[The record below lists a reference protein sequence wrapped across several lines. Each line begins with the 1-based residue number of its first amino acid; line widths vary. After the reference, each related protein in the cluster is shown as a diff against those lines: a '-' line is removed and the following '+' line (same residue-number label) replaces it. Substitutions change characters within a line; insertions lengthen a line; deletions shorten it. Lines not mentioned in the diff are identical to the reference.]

1 MSTPLAPNVLC
12 YIVTMGVLRHH
23 HHHQHEQDGHGSV
36 AAAAAS
42 EDDDDEKEHPR
53 FTTRHHHHHRRRSR
67 SSTLTDIERRSSNS
81 SLHHHH
87 HHRNHHHHHHDH
99 GDNDKPP
106 SLRHHP
112 TLTSLER
119 KLTDA
124 ERNLGRTLTTV
135 EHTAERTV
143 SEIAGLDNVDDPR
156 PISSFLHEA
165 AHLNF
170 YRVHLLIFTF
180 TPLIF
185 SGIFY
190 ASNGPSPENQIAYV
204 DALFMCTSAMAVT
217 GLNSVLLA
225 FLTTW
230 QQFIIFVRPFC
241 LVPVSFLGRAFRE
254 RERRW
259 LIFPERRCAH
269 QFLTSIGST
278 SFVSI
283 IVIGIRRCVL
293 LLARM
298 GA

>member
-1 MSTPLAPNVLC
+1 
-12 YIVTMGVLRHH
+12 
-23 HHHQHEQDGHGSV
+23 
-36 AAAAAS
+36 
-42 EDDDDEKEHPR
+42 
-53 FTTRHHHHHRRRSR
+53 
-67 SSTLTDIERRSSNS
+67 
-81 SLHHHH
+81 
-87 HHRNHHHHHHDH
+87 
-99 GDNDKPP
+99 
-106 SLRHHP
+106 LRHHP

-225 FLTTW
+225 SLTTW

-254 RERRW
+254 REEVADLPGAPLCPPVPHLDRVDFIR
-259 LIFPERRCAH
+259 FHHRHRYSKVRSPACKNGG
-269 QFLTSIGST
+269 LTAGD
-278 SFVSI
+278 
-283 IVIGIRRCVL
+283 
-293 LLARM
+293 
-298 GA
+298 

>member
-1 MSTPLAPNVLC
+1 VSTPLAPHVLC

-23 HHHQHEQDGHGSV
+23 DRHHHEQDGHGSV

-42 EDDDDEKEHPR
+42 EDEDDDEKEHHR
-53 FTTRHHHHHRRRSR
+53 FTTRHHHHRPRRSG
-67 SSTLTDIERRSSNS
+67 TLTDIERRSP
-81 SLHHHH
+81 SLHRQK
-87 HHRNHHHHHHDH
+87 HHRDHHHHD
-99 GDNDKPP
+99 DNDKPP

-119 KLTDA
+119 KLTDV
-124 ERNLGRTLTTV
+124 ERNLGRTLTDI

-143 SEIAGLDNVDDPR
+143 SEIAGLDNVDPR

-225 FLTTW
+225 SLTTW
-230 QQFIIFVRPFC
+230 QQFIIFVRFC
-241 LVPVSFLGRAFRE
+241 LCRWVVRSE
-254 RERRW
+254 RGG
-259 LIFPERRCAH
+259 LIFPECRCAH